1 MEKVDQNLQL
11 HFSTFAFVKCCTF
24 LEMAHLSIR
33 SLQHKSLSYENY
45 SNIVNKTF
53 SRFIPRIVWVF
64 GHFVNLA
71 LNGLTFSTTFLIK
84 DSIWEIIL
92 LMQESDATRNFSDAS
107 VVMVIGIDF
116 TSCHLSIQ
124 SKNTQWIT

>member
-1 MEKVDQNLQL
+1 M
-11 HFSTFAFVKCCTF
+11 
-24 LEMAHLSIR
+24 
-33 SLQHKSLSYENY
+33 
-45 SNIVNKTF
+45 
-53 SRFIPRIVWVF
+53 F

-124 SKNTQWIT
+124 SKNTQ